1 MSNVVTIGHNNADA
15 KLKELI
21 KRATKLGEAANKGEG
36 SLPALGLDVVAAAA
50 NGEITV
56 NIDAKAK
63 TPDDVE
69 TIYNAYLAAR
79 VNQKAVT
86 APAQQVSKLRSI
98 AKVGARLGD
107 AGATLIE
114 NAKQMHDDAQGNEEA
129 KKLMRKGSK
138 YDFMVTVAAKQLEQ
152 IPKDAP
158 FNCGIDPLTEEEL
171 NLILFPGEPE
181 PKSDA
186 ERVRKLFDTA
196 KKLNE
201 GKKDKDGNVIQE
213 PIENDNLSLAVD
225 YLYSAWAE
233 LDPEAYEA
241 EKAQEMQ
248 DAKAQAH
255 AEQIIAALGTKKMR
269 ELLRNMH

>member
-1 MSNVVTIGHNNADA
+1 M
-15 KLKELI
+15 
-21 KRATKLGEAANKGEG
+21 
-36 SLPALGLDVVAAAA
+36 
-50 NGEITV
+50 
-56 NIDAKAK
+56 
-63 TPDDVE
+63 
-69 TIYNAYLAAR
+69 
-79 VNQKAVT
+79 
-86 APAQQVSKLRSI
+86 
-98 AKVGARLGD
+98 
-107 AGATLIE
+107 
-114 NAKQMHDDAQGNEEA
+114 
-129 KKLMRKGSK
+129 
-138 YDFMVTVAAKQLEQ
+138 
-152 IPKDAP
+152 
-158 FNCGIDPLTEEEL
+158 
-171 NLILFPGEPE
+171 
-181 PKSDA
+181 
-186 ERVRKLFDTA
+186 RKLFDTA